1 MSKGHSGFKQRYLD
15 GNKVVVQLNVD
26 PFHRKESWPS
36 FTKRSIKEQISMAL
50 CCVVDQICNEI

>member
-26 PFHRKESWPS
+26 PFHRKKSWPS
-36 FTKRSIKEQISMAL
+36 FIKRSIQEQISMAL
-50 CCVVDQICNEI
+50 CCVVDQICNEM